1 MPGRS
6 VEHLMSDVAFA
17 LEQGLSARDL
27 VPMLRQLAEK
37 APKGSETSRF
47 ARICLGRQL
56 LSVQPFQ
63 AAVLSR
69 ALTREDPLDDEAWGL
84 YGLSLTVLG
93 HYATA
98 KKALERACSLA
109 PEHPGHAHNLGHLLD
124 AALERPLCA
133 IPLLRRAL
141 DAAPEVP
148 SIASSYAHALW
159 RVGRTASA
167 LEALRQHAGMDA
179 STAQATL
186 EQWREGGT
194 GDR

>member
-37 APKGSETSRF
+37 APKGSETCRF
-47 ARICLGRQL
+47 ARICLARQL

-63 AAVLSR
+63 AAALTRV
-69 ALTREDPLDDEAWGL
+69 LTREDPLDDEAWGL

-98 KKALERACSLA
+98 KKALERACLLA

-124 AALERPLCA
+124 AALGRPLCA
-133 IPLLRRAL
+133 LPLLRRAV

-159 RVGRTASA
+159 HVGRIAA
-167 LEALRQHAGMDA
+167 AMEALCRHAGMDTL
-179 STAQATL
+179 TAEATL
-186 EQWREGGT
+186 EQWRAGSS